1 MCIRDRLYCMPSGTH
16 EYIQDSRNDTIL
28 IYINGDIISRSNAKV
43 SVFDS
48 GFLLG
53 DGVWEGIRLHN
64 GQLVFLTEHMERL
77 YAGANAIG
85 MDIGMSSEELTNKI
99 METIEANQM
108 YSDVHLRLIVSRGLK
123 STPYQHPRVNIGGP
137 TIVIIPEYKIVT
149 EDSKEKGLELVSVNT
164 IRSSN
169 LTQDPKINSLSKFNC
184 IQACI
189 EADRLGADE
198 GLMLDKNGYVS
209 TCNSTNFFIVQK
221 SEVWTSTGEYC
232 LNGVT
237 RGAII
242 NLCNS
247 NNIQVHEKN
256 FIMDDVYA
264 ADEAF
269 VTGTF
274 AGVLPVTKIDEYILS
289 NGKKGST
296 TDRLQNLY
304 SMEINNL
311 YPKK

>member
-1 MCIRDRLYCMPSGTH
+1 MPSGTH
-16 EYIQDSRNDTIL
+16 EYIQDPRNDTIL
-28 IYINGDIISRSNAKV
+28 IYINGDIISRSDAKV

-85 MDIGMSSEELTNKI
+85 MDIGVSSEELTNKI

-247 NNIQVHEKN
+247 NNIQVYEKN

>member
-1 MCIRDRLYCMPSGTH
+1 MPSGTH

-28 IYINGDIISRSNAKV
+28 IYINGDIISRSDAKV

-64 GQLVFLTEHMERL
+64 GQLVFLTEHMDRL

-85 MDIGMSSEELTNKI
+85 MDIGVSSEELINKI

>member
-1 MCIRDRLYCMPSGTH
+1 MPSGTH
-16 EYIQDSRNDTIL
+16 EYIQDPRNENIL
-28 IYINGDIISRSNAKV
+28 IYIDGKIIPRPEAKI

-64 GQLVFLTEHMERL
+64 GQLVFLKEHLDRL
-77 YAGANAIG
+77 YTGANSIG
-85 MDIGMSSEELTNKI
+85 MDIGMSPDDLTSKI
-99 METIEANQM
+99 IQTIEANNM
-108 YSDVHLRLIVSRGLK
+108 YSNIHLRLIVSRGIK

-149 EDSKEKGLELVSVNT
+149 EDSKDNGLELVSVNT
-164 IRSSN
+164 IRSSEI
-169 LTQDPKINSLSKFNC
+169 TQDPKINSLSKFNC

-198 GLMLDKNGYVS
+198 GLMLDLNGYVS
-209 TCNSTNFFIVQK
+209 TCNSTNFFVVRQ

-242 NLCNS
+242 NLCKFND
-247 NNIQVHEKN
+247 IKIYEKN
-256 FIMDDVYA
+256 FIIDDVHA

-274 AGVLPVTKIDEYILS
+274 AGVLPVTKIDEHILS
-289 NGKKGST
+289 NGKKGVI
-296 TDRLQNLY
+296 TDRLQSLY
-304 SMEINNL
+304 TMEVNNL

>member
-1 MCIRDRLYCMPSGTH
+1 MPSGTH
-16 EYIQDSRNDTIL
+16 EYIQDPRNDNIL
-28 IYINGDIISRSNAKV
+28 IYINGEIIPRPEAKI

-64 GQLVFLTEHMERL
+64 GQLVFLQEHLDRL
-77 YAGANAIG
+77 YAGADSIG
-85 MDIGMSSEELTNKI
+85 MNIGMSSDELISKI
-99 METIEANQM
+99 MQTIDANNM
-108 YSDVHLRLIVSRGLK
+108 YSNIHLRLIVSRGIK

-149 EDSKEKGLELVSVNT
+149 EDSKDKGLELVSVNT
-164 IRSSN
+164 IRSSEI
-169 LTQDPKINSLSKFNC
+169 TQDPKINSLSKFNC

-198 GLMLDKNGYVS
+198 GLMFDMNGYVS
-209 TCNSTNFFIVQK
+209 TCNSTNFFIVRK

-242 NLCNS
+242 ALCKS
-247 NNIQVHEKN
+247 NDIEVYEKN
-256 FIMDDVYA
+256 FIIDDVQT

-274 AGVLPVTKIDEYILS
+274 AGVLPVIKIDQHELS
-289 NGKKGST
+289 NGRKGAI
-296 TDRLQNLY
+296 TDRLQRLY
-304 SMEINNL
+304 QMEVNNL

>member
-1 MCIRDRLYCMPSGTH
+1 MPGGTH
-16 EYIQDSRNDTIL
+16 EYIQDPRNENVL
-28 IYINGDIISRSNAKV
+28 IYINGEILPRPEARV

-64 GQLVFLTEHMERL
+64 GQLVFLEEHIERL
-77 YAGANAIG
+77 YAGAAAIG
-85 MDIGMSSEELTNKI
+85 MDIGMHKNDLVAKI
-99 METIEANQM
+99 HETLAANDM
-108 YSDVHLRLIVSRGLK
+108 HSDIHLRLIISRGLK
-123 STPYQHPRVNIGGP
+123 TTPYQHPRVNVGGP

-149 EDSKEKGLELVSVNT
+149 EDSKSNGLKLVSVIT
-164 IRSSN
+164 SRASKA
-169 LTQDPKINSLSKFNC
+169 TQDPKINSLSKFNC

-189 EADRLGADE
+189 EADRLGGDE
-198 GLMLDKNGYVS
+198 GLMLDIHGYVA
-209 TCNSTNFFIVQK
+209 TCNSTNFFIVRN

-242 NLCNS
+242 DLCRA
-247 NNIQVHEKN
+247 NNITVLEKN
-256 FIMDDVYA
+256 FLTDDVHT

-274 AGVLPVTKIDEYILS
+274 AGVLPVSAVDEQVISGGQRGPLTK
-289 NGKKGST
+289 
-296 TDRLQNLY
+296 RLQDRY
-304 SMEINNL
+304 RSEIDKR
-311 YPKK
+311 YPGK

>member
-1 MCIRDRLYCMPSGTH
+1 MPSGTH

-28 IYINGDIISRSNAKV
+28 IYINGDIISRSDAKV

-247 NNIQVHEKN
+247 NNIQVYEKN

>member
-1 MCIRDRLYCMPSGTH
+1 MPSGTH
-16 EYIQDSRNDTIL
+16 EYIQDPRNDNIL
-28 IYINGDIISRSNAKV
+28 IYVNGEIIPRPEAKI

-64 GQLVFLTEHMERL
+64 GKLVFLKEHLDRL
-77 YAGANAIG
+77 YAGSNSIG
-85 MDIGMSSEELTNKI
+85 IDIGMSSDDLTSKI
-99 METIEANQM
+99 IQTIEANNM
-108 YSDVHLRLIVSRGLK
+108 YSNIHLRLIVSRGMK

-149 EDSKEKGLELVSVNT
+149 EDSKDKGLELVSVNT
-164 IRSSN
+164 IRSSEI
-169 LTQDPKINSLSKFNC
+169 TQDPKINSLSKFNC

-198 GLMLDKNGYVS
+198 GLMFDMNGYVS
-209 TCNSTNFFIVQK
+209 TCNSTNFFIVRK

-242 NLCNS
+242 TLCKS
-247 NNIQVHEKN
+247 NDIEVYEKN
-256 FIMDDVYA
+256 FIIDDVHS

-274 AGVLPVTKIDEYILS
+274 AGVLPVTKIDQQMLS
-289 NGKKGST
+289 NGKKGAI
-296 TDRLQNLY
+296 TDRLQRLY
-304 SMEINNL
+304 KVEVNNL

>member
-1 MCIRDRLYCMPSGTH
+1 MPSGTH
-16 EYIQDSRNDTIL
+16 EYIQDPRNENIL
-28 IYINGDIISRSNAKV
+28 IYIDGKIIPRPEAKI

-64 GQLVFLTEHMERL
+64 GQLVFLKEHLDRL
-77 YAGANAIG
+77 YTGANSIG
-85 MDIGMSSEELTNKI
+85 IDIGMSSDNLTRKI
-99 METIEANQM
+99 IQTIEANNM
-108 YSDVHLRLIVSRGLK
+108 YSNIHLRLIVSRGIK

-149 EDSKEKGLELVSVNT
+149 EDSKDNGLELVSVNT
-164 IRSSN
+164 IRSSEI
-169 LTQDPKINSLSKFNC
+169 TQDPKINSLSKFNC

-198 GLMLDKNGYVS
+198 GLMLDLNGYVS
-209 TCNSTNFFIVQK
+209 TCNSTNFFIVRQ

-242 NLCNS
+242 NLCKS
-247 NNIQVHEKN
+247 NDIKIYEKN
-256 FIMDDVYA
+256 FIIDDVHT

-274 AGVLPVTKIDEYILS
+274 AGVLPVTKIDEHILS
-289 NGKKGST
+289 NGKKGVI
-296 TDRLQNLY
+296 TDRLQSLY
-304 SMEINNL
+304 TMEVNNL

>member
-1 MCIRDRLYCMPSGTH
+1 MPSGTH
-16 EYIQDSRNDTIL
+16 EYIQDPRNDNIL
-28 IYINGDIISRSNAKV
+28 IYINGEIIPRPEAKI

-64 GQLVFLTEHMERL
+64 GQLVFLKEHLDRL
-77 YAGANAIG
+77 YAGSNSIG
-85 MDIGMSSEELTNKI
+85 MDIGMSSDDLTSKI
-99 METIEANQM
+99 IQTIEANNM
-108 YSDVHLRLIVSRGLK
+108 YSNIHLRLIVSRGMK

-149 EDSKEKGLELVSVNT
+149 EDSKDKGLELVSVNT
-164 IRSSN
+164 IRSSEI
-169 LTQDPKINSLSKFNC
+169 TQDPKINSLSKFNC

-198 GLMLDKNGYVS
+198 GLMFDMNGYVS
-209 TCNSTNFFIVQK
+209 TCNSTNFFIVRK

-242 NLCNS
+242 TLCKS
-247 NNIQVHEKN
+247 NDIEVYEKN
-256 FIMDDVYA
+256 FIIDDVHS

-274 AGVLPVTKIDEYILS
+274 AGVLPVTKIDQQMLS
-289 NGKKGST
+289 NGKKGAI
-296 TDRLQNLY
+296 TDRLQRLY
-304 SMEINNL
+304 KVEVNNL

>member
-1 MCIRDRLYCMPSGTH
+1 MPNGTH

-28 IYINGDIISRSNAKV
+28 IYINGDIISRSDAKV

-85 MDIGMSSEELTNKI
+85 MDIGVSSEELTNKI

-184 IQACI
+184 IPACI

-304 SMEINNL
+304 SIEINNL

>member
-1 MCIRDRLYCMPSGTH
+1 MPSGTH
-16 EYIQDSRNDTIL
+16 EYIQDPRNDNIL
-28 IYINGDIISRSNAKV
+28 IYINGEIIPRPEAKI

-64 GQLVFLTEHMERL
+64 GQLVFLKEHLDRL
-77 YAGANAIG
+77 YAGSNSIG
-85 MDIGMSSEELTNKI
+85 MDIGMSSDDLTSKI
-99 METIEANQM
+99 IQTIEANNM
-108 YSDVHLRLIVSRGLK
+108 YSNIHLRLIVSRGMK

-149 EDSKEKGLELVSVNT
+149 EDSKDNGLELVSVNT
-164 IRSSN
+164 IRSSEI
-169 LTQDPKINSLSKFNC
+169 TQDPKINSLSKFNC

-198 GLMLDKNGYVS
+198 GLMFDMNGYVS
-209 TCNSTNFFIVQK
+209 TCNSTNFFIVRK

-242 NLCNS
+242 TLCKS
-247 NNIQVHEKN
+247 NDIEVYEKN
-256 FIMDDVYA
+256 FIIDDVQT

-274 AGVLPVTKIDEYILS
+274 AGVLPVTKINQHTLS
-289 NGKKGST
+289 NGKKGAI
-296 TDRLQNLY
+296 TDRLQHLY
-304 SMEINNL
+304 KVEVNNL

>member
-1 MCIRDRLYCMPSGTH
+1 MPSGTH

-28 IYINGDIISRSNAKV
+28 IYINGDIISRSDAKV

-64 GQLVFLTEHMERL
+64 GQLVFLTEHMDRL

>member
-1 MCIRDRLYCMPSGTH
+1 MPSGTH
-16 EYIQDSRNDTIL
+16 EYIQDPRNENIL
-28 IYINGDIISRSNAKV
+28 IYIDGKIIPRPEAKI

-64 GQLVFLTEHMERL
+64 GQLVFLKEHLDRL
-77 YAGANAIG
+77 YTGANLIG
-85 MDIGMSSEELTNKI
+85 IDIGMSSDNLTRKI
-99 METIEANQM
+99 IQTIEANNM
-108 YSDVHLRLIVSRGLK
+108 YSNIHLRLIVSRGIK

-149 EDSKEKGLELVSVNT
+149 EDSKDNGLELVSVNT
-164 IRSSN
+164 IRSSEI
-169 LTQDPKINSLSKFNC
+169 TQDPKINSLSKFNC

-198 GLMLDKNGYVS
+198 GLMLDLNGYVS
-209 TCNSTNFFIVQK
+209 TCNSTNFFVVRQ

-242 NLCNS
+242 NLCKS
-247 NNIQVHEKN
+247 NDIKIYEKN
-256 FIMDDVYA
+256 FIIDDVHA

-274 AGVLPVTKIDEYILS
+274 AGVLPVTKIDEHILS
-289 NGKKGST
+289 NGKKGVI
-296 TDRLQNLY
+296 TDRLQSLY
-304 SMEINNL
+304 TMEVNNL